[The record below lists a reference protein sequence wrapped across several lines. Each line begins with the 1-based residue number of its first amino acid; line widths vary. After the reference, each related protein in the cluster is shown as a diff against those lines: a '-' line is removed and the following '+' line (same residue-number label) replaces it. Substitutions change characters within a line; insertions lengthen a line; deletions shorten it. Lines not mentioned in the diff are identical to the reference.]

1 MTPEET
7 MAVIILQFVWL
18 FGGAAFLHKKQ
29 SGDKKA
35 SFGDVLLLWAG
46 CSVFL
51 LFIFFAAYTIIKY
64 FLR

>member
-7 MAVIILQFVWL
+7 MATIILQFAWL
-18 FGGAAFLHKKQ
+18 FGGAAILYKKQ

-35 SFGDVLLLWAG
+35 SFADALLLWAG
-46 CSVFL
+46 FSVFL
-51 LFIFFAAYTIIKY
+51 LLIFFAAGAIIKH

>member
-1 MTPEET
+1 MTPEEI

-18 FGGAAFLHKKQ
+18 FGGAALLYDKQ

-35 SFGDVLLLWAG
+35 SFGDALLLWAG
-46 CSVFL
+46 FSVFL
-51 LFIFFAAYTIIKY
+51 LFIFFAACTIIKH